1 MFTGKQMIV
10 VLLLW
15 MSGYGITSP
24 GLLPMAI
31 AAQTTQATT
40 HEQTNDTPKPGFL
53 LKTPDQPTPIL
64 APLLKTDVK
73 MTVSGLIVRTTVTQQ
88 FSNPTSEWT
97 EGVYVFPLPDDA
109 AVDHLRMR
117 IGDRII
123 EGQILERTEAKK
135 TYEKAK
141 ANGQQTSLLE
151 QERPNIFTTSVANIA
166 PHAAM
171 TVDIEYQAM
180 VRYDQGRFSL
190 RFPTVVGPRYI
201 PGHTRP
207 QEHISASTQGLGWAS
222 NTDEVPD
229 ASRITPPVQ
238 HPVHDPLN
246 PITLHIDL
254 APGFRAQSVE
264 SPTHPIHITKQEN
277 QTYDIS
283 FQDSQVYADRDFEL
297 IWAPMEED
305 DLQTTLFSE
314 TIDDETYYFLQ
325 LMPPVTSTMIEFTVS
340 REVIFVLDTSGSMQG
355 QSIRQAKAA
364 LQLALTRLTSKDSFN
379 LIQFNSTTQSL
390 FPTPQNA
397 TSQHIHQARQYL
409 QHLRANGG
417 TEMKPALDLAMG
429 QPMSHNENSA
439 LRQIIFITDG
449 LVGNEDTLFRQIQ
462 RDLKD
467 QRLFTVGIGLA
478 PNGHFMRKA
487 AQFGKGTFIHIS
499 STTDVQDKMSR
510 LFHKL
515 EQPAVTNIALEA
527 QDFDLVDLTPN
538 PVPDLY
544 VGEPLTLAFRSN
556 HAPASI
562 TLYGQ
567 RGSVSWDTTVSL
579 SDHHTRDGI
588 AIHWARQRISRL
600 TDQHNQ
606 TNDTTELRQQV
617 LSLALKHHLVSRY
630 TSLVAVD
637 VTPLRLK
644 EQQLHTHAL
653 KTNLP
658 HGMQYGAIFGWP
670 QTATP
675 ASLYLILGTLTV
687 GLVWLCWR
695 YHLALR

>member
-1 MFTGKQMIV
+1 MSTGKQMIV
-10 VLLLW
+10 VLLVW
-15 MSGYGITSP
+15 MSGYGIAGL
-24 GLLPMAI
+24 GLLPMAV
-31 AAQTTQATT
+31 AAQSTQATT
-40 HEQTNDTPKPGFL
+40 HKQTDETPKPGFL

-73 MTVSGLIVRTTVTQQ
+73 MTVSGLIGRITVTQQ

-123 EGQILERTEAKK
+123 EGHIQERTEAKK

-141 ANGQQTSLLE
+141 ANGQQASLLE
-151 QERPNIFTTSVANIA
+151 QERPNIFTASVANIA

-201 PGHTRP
+201 PGHLLP
-207 QEHISASTQGLGWAS
+207 QEHSTGLPQGLGWAT

-238 HPVHDPLN
+238 HPVHGLLN

-254 APGFRAQSVE
+254 APGFRLQSIE
-264 SPTHPIHITKQEN
+264 SPTHPIHITRQEN
-277 QTYDIS
+277 RTYDIS

-297 IWAPMEED
+297 IWIPMEED
-305 DLQTTLFSE
+305 NLQTTIFSE
-314 TIDDETYYFLQ
+314 TIKDETYYFLQ
-325 LMPPVTSTMIEFTVS
+325 LMPPVTPTMIESTVP

-390 FPTPQNA
+390 FPTPQPA

-409 QHLRANGG
+409 QHLQANGG

-429 QPMSHNENSA
+429 QPMSNEEGSV

-449 LVGNEDTLFRQIQ
+449 LVGNEDALFRQIQ

-467 QRLFTVGIGLA
+467 QRLFTVGIGSA

-487 AQFGKGTFIHIS
+487 AQFGKGTFTHIS
-499 STTDVQDKMSR
+499 SATDVQDKMSR

-515 EQPAVTNIALEA
+515 EQPALTNITLDASNF
-527 QDFDLVDLTPN
+527 DFVDLTPN
-538 PVPDLY
+538 PIPDLY
-544 VGEPLTLAFRSN
+544 AGEPLTLAFRSN

-562 TLYGQ
+562 ALSGQ

-579 SDHHTRDGI
+579 SDHHTREGI
-588 AIHWARQRISRL
+588 AIHWARQRISHL
-600 TDQHNQ
+600 MDQHNQ
-606 TNDTTELRQQV
+606 TNERTELRQQV

-637 VTPLRLK
+637 VTPVRLK
-644 EQQLHTHAL
+644 ERLHTHAL

-658 HGMQYGAIFGWP
+658 HGMQYEAIFGWP

-675 ASLYLILGTLTV
+675 ASLYVILGTLTV

-695 YHLALR
+695 YHLAPQ